1 MREGSRVQREGS
13 KAAETPEALRSRPST
28 PPAAR
33 THQGGAS
40 ENLLPGGA
48 ASPPPA
54 RAAPGSSGSGVPAT
68 SAALSRPRRAR
79 GRRKARAA
87 AARERAARL
96 RARPAPAGAVPG
108 DGWGKGPRGRPRAT
122 HASNLL
128 FILLP
133 PLSPLPHGVTSALP
147 GPIAK
152 GPATSGWLARRS
164 AERQCSGLGRGLFPG
179 RVARDDSACSDRGCL
194 GVAAC
199 TEHCLRRLPAI
210 HFNLPV
216 DSRGKMSGIVTF
228 SKWYSLAVDPLLLV
242 FGEDER
248 ALQTNLQFWLL
259 GNGSRKIQTCLT
271 NIVSSRTAWDTLRP
285 SLYIG

>member
-1 MREGSRVQREGS
+1 MREGSRGQREGS

-96 RARPAPAGAVPG
+96 SARPAPAGAVPG

-128 FILLP
+128 FILSP

-152 GPATSGWLARRS
+152 GPATSGWRGAQRNVCVQALGGASFPDGWPRVTARVPTR
-164 AERQCSGLGRGLFPG
+164 AAWSGRLHS
-179 RVARDDSACSDRGCL
+179 V
-194 GVAAC
+194 
-199 TEHCLRRLPAI
+199 EHCLSWPSALT
-210 HFNLPV
+210 
-216 DSRGKMSGIVTF
+216 SRWIPGEMSGTVT
-228 SKWYSLAVDPLLLV
+228 LLS
-242 FGEDER
+242 E
-248 ALQTNLQFWLL
+248 
-259 GNGSRKIQTCLT
+259 S
-271 NIVSSRTAWDTLRP
+271 
-285 SLYIG
+285 